1 MDTIISIIIL
11 IAVLVVAYLIV
22 RFLLRITGCILYA
35 VLTGILAI
43 GILIILWIF
52 VF

>member
-11 IAVLVVAYLIV
+11 IALLAVAWLIA
-22 RFLLRITGCILYA
+22 RFLLKVTGCILYV

-43 GILIILWIF
+43 GILIILWLF
-52 VF
+52 LA